1 MVATFRLYYD
11 AAVAVGLMAFVA
23 IACGFIAAVIT
34 GDSSPS
40 VPVAIIAPTAIFFSL
55 CLWRASRRPS
65 PHMLAPALGG
75 VTTDR
80 NVR

>member
-1 MVATFRLYYD
+1 MVTTFRRYYD
-11 AAVAVGLMAFVA
+11 AAVAVGLMSFVA

-40 VPVAIIAPTAIFFSL
+40 VPVAIIAPTAIFFAL
-55 CLWRASRRPS
+55 CLWQDFRRPF
-65 PHMLAPALGG
+65 PHMLAPAFGG
-75 VTTDR
+75 VPTDR